1 VVPGLYRGG
10 KTLLLFSIAA
20 LILIGLGYAIGV
32 GQEIKDQS
40 QLNTS
45 LMQLVPE
52 KCKIVDLS
60 DGIDASI
67 EFRRDETGNIVDRSY
82 VRLLADNVYAGAN
95 VSYRIVVKNIST
107 IPISVDGCTLSI
119 NNNSD
124 SLADSL
130 YFSGS
135 IMIYRSDNEYYDIIG
150 TFKNVGITELA
161 DHITN
166 IMKYRKIDITEEL
179 VIELD
184 HQFDGDERRL
194 VLDGSL
200 SYELMPVFV
209 QYFPTENVDLT
220 GDQI

>member
-1 VVPGLYRGG
+1 MYRGG

-20 LILIGLGYAIGV
+20 LILIGLGYTIGV

-150 TFKNVGITELA
+150 TFK
-161 DHITN
+161 
-166 IMKYRKIDITEEL
+166 KCWY
-179 VIELD
+179 
-184 HQFDGDERRL
+184 
-194 VLDGSL
+194 
-200 SYELMPVFV
+200 Y
-209 QYFPTENVDLT
+209 
-220 GDQI
+220 